1 MFCNKT
7 FQVDQDI
14 KSHGMPYQT
23 GHSPRT
29 EDGVRTLWTD
39 KNKFQMSAPEYNKG
53 HEDCF
58 SPYIIP
64 F

>member
-1 MFCNKT
+1 
-7 FQVDQDI
+7 
-14 KSHGMPYQT
+14 MPYQT

-64 F
+64 FWGPRKTH